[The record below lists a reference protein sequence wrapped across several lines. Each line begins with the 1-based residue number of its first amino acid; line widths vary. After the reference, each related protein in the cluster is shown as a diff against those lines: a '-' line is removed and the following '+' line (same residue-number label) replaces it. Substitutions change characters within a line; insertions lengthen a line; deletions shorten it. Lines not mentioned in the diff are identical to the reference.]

1 MTVNDAVA
9 SRVLHLMYDR
19 NMTQYRLEQ
28 ITGIAHGAMDR
39 ILSGT
44 NKTVTLT
51 TCYKFAVAFNLT
63 INEFFDDPVFSI
75 DNISID
81 SLY

>member
-9 SRVLHLMYDR
+9 SRVLSLMHDR
-19 NMTQYRLEQ
+19 EMTQYRLEQ

-51 TCYKFAVAFNLT
+51 TCYRLAMGFEMS
-63 INEFFDDPVFSI
+63 INEFFNDKVF
-75 DNISID
+75 D
-81 SLY
+81 SLNLEIDY